1 MNRAAKRIVLRK
13 ESLFDTEKQ
22 RADQC
27 QAGPNTVR
35 SETTA
40 PIFFHRCGLGWSIIF
55 WGCRGVPVKMLIEYN
70 PIFSFCDTDKTLF
83 ATQFFRA

>member
-27 QAGPNTVR
+27 QAGPNT
-35 SETTA
+35 
-40 PIFFHRCGLGWSIIF
+40 GLGWSIIF
-55 WGCRGVPVKMLIEYN
+55 GGCRGVPVKMLIEYN